1 MTISPG
7 TSQSGRVGPFDKMV
21 WLLTV
26 GCLASGTKTGVECC
40 RLVLTPSFY
49 SDWFESK
56 GIAVTRT
63 RICHVVQAAASKPLW
78 TLDCISTTSN
88 MPLRCVQDCP
98 KDFETSRKASLTH
111 HQAQC
116 PAYSAQ
122 RSAAEHLRL
131 TRSKQRLGNL
141 ARNKVK
147 SMVCQY
153 QCRGYC

>member
-1 MTISPG
+1 VLAFLG
-7 TSQSGRVGPFDKMV
+7 THSSGRVGRTGDDLIV
-21 WLLTV
+21 ATLT
-26 GCLASGTKTGVECC
+26 
-40 RLVLTPSFY
+40 
-49 SDWFESK
+49 
-56 GIAVTRT
+56 
-63 RICHVVQAAASKPLW
+63 
-78 TLDCISTTSN
+78 
-88 MPLRCVQDCP
+88 MPLRCVQHCP

-131 TRSKQRLGNL
+131 TRSKQRLGIP
-141 ARNKVK
+141 ARKLK